1 MNDTH
6 ARGPDHTCL
15 FETASEQGGY
25 FTSRQARDCGFSWA
39 VLSHHVATARFV
51 RVRRGLYRLKEYP
64 SSPREEVICA
74 WLAVGKDTAVVS
86 HESALELLGLSDVLP
101 DEVHVTLPRTRRGR
115 SQVPGVRLHTT
126 TIPPAGDEMMVVD
139 GVRIT
144 SPARSIADAAAVGA
158 SPEHVLAAARQAL
171 ARGMVTRGQLER
183 AARRRGASVERIIR
197 QVLDGAGRS

>member
-1 MNDTH
+1 
-6 ARGPDHTCL
+6 
-15 FETASEQGGY
+15 
-25 FTSRQARDCGFSWA
+25 
-39 VLSHHVATARFV
+39 
-51 RVRRGLYRLKEYP
+51 
-64 SSPREEVICA
+64 
-74 WLAVGKDTAVVS
+74 
-86 HESALELLGLSDVLP
+86 
-101 DEVHVTLPRTRRGR
+101 
-115 SQVPGVRLHTT
+115 
-126 TIPPAGDEMMVVD
+126 MMVVD